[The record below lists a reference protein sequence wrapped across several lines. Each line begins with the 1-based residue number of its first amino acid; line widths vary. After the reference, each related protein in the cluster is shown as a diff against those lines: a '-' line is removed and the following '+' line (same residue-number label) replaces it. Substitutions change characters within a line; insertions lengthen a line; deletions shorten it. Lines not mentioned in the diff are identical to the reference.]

1 MLKEGLVY
9 IPGPSFEGTLCSVL
23 PILDAKQIQHRM
35 HLSLDTI
42 EAPPGAVGQ
51 TICET
56 ADAVDAQLVIVGHNR
71 QPVGSPS
78 PSRDQAEGF
87 TDHFPECSMAQ
98 TSICEKRIGA
108 GCCTL

>member
-1 MLKEGLVY
+1 MLPV
-9 IPGPSFEGTLCSVL
+9 
-23 PILDAKQIQHRM
+23 LDAKQIPHLM

-78 PSRDQAEGF
+78 PLSAIAE
-87 TDHFPECSMAQ
+87 DL
-98 TSICEKRIGA
+98 TSLPRTYSADVHGKQVSA
-108 GCCTL
+108 